1 MLAVPLLTTEPADSR
16 TGANALLSELT
27 EQHLKVHT
35 LDAAPHNQDK
45 AQIADALAACGRSS
59 HKWCLILDEDARLH
73 PSFVAELQRTTCEL
87 PPSWQ
92 LRLPEPLLG
101 SSSGSRQRH
110 FGRLCRRGT
119 HN

>member
-92 LRLPEPLLG
+92 LL
-101 SSSGSRQRH
+101 H
-110 FGRLCRRGT
+110 LCPGFMNVRGAGDNT
-119 HN
+119 TA